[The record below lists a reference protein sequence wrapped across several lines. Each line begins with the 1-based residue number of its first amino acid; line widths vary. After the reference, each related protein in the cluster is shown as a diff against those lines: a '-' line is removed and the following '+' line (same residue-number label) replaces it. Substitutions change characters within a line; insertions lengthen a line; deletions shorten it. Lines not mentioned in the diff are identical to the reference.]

1 MFALDRIHYSRN
13 LPIHLRDTCALQ
25 KLHPDIYREFL
36 SGKFVGQ
43 KTKHV
48 FSSLGLDQMH
58 EQLIGMLKGDG
69 GVIKLTEDPTLL
81 RRNMVTGP
89 ELSRII
95 QEFEN
100 RKEFSNFKHHEQYPK
115 FQSTFQNDVLK
126 LKKTFQDLGNP
137 FVEDS
142 GQLIS
147 LETSCVIPEQVVSSV
162 KTIKDIGKEQCNIF
176 FAKRTTQETPWTET
190 ISQNKLPLFLDKEKP
205 SKQKATIVSLKEER
219 SQIMHLM
226 LSGQSGRDVDEDV
239 FSHENSKFPPSL
251 TRNEEMYTACKSEIV
266 NCIEEDIHF
275 DCQERPA
282 SDVVVLDGA
291 FIVQIL
297 KPGDS
302 ATFED
307 YANIYLYHISYVG

>member
-1 MFALDRIHYSRN
+1 MQH
-13 LPIHLRDTCALQ
+13 
-25 KLHPDIYREFL
+25 
-36 SGKFVGQ
+36 
-43 KTKHV
+43 
-48 FSSLGLDQMH
+48 
-58 EQLIGMLKGDG
+58 
-69 GVIKLTEDPTLL
+69 
-81 RRNMVTGP
+81 
-89 ELSRII
+89 
-95 QEFEN
+95 
-100 RKEFSNFKHHEQYPK
+100 
-115 FQSTFQNDVLK
+115 
-126 LKKTFQDLGNP
+126 
-137 FVEDS
+137 
-142 GQLIS
+142 
-147 LETSCVIPEQVVSSV
+147 
-162 KTIKDIGKEQCNIF
+162 F
-176 FAKRTTQETPWTET
+176 FTKRTTQETPWTET

-251 TRNEEMYTACKSEIV
+251 TRNEEIYTECKSKIV

-291 FIVQIL
+291 LIVQIL

-307 YANIYLYHISYVG
+307 YANIIFIPYILPWLNSAHRIDVVWDMYKPDSLKSYTRKKRGAGVRRQVKWTTLIPGNWRYFLCVDENKSELFSLLAQQYQFKASR